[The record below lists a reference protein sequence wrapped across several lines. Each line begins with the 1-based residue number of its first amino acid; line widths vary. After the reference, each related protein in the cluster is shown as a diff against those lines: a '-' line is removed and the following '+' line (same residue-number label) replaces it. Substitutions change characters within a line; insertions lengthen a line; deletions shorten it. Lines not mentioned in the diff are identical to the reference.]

1 MNRLLAVFLFSSLLF
16 GQQPKRP
23 KILGVAHISLFAHDL
38 EKSKAFYTEFL
49 GFSIP
54 FALRNSNGSVSLD
67 FVKINDRQYIELVP
81 EKQPGSDRLNH
92 IALQTDDAE
101 AMRLY
106 LASRGIKVPDRTPK
120 GRIGNLNFM
129 IKDPEGHDV
138 EIVQYAPNGWTA
150 ENYGKQMTDAC
161 ISNRMMH
168 VGIIVIKL
176 DAEDHFYK
184 DILGFSETW
193 RGSSDSKVLSW
204 TNLKVPDGQDYVEL
218 MLYAQPPPAEKRG
231 TAHHLALEVTDAAA
245 SVNKLKHNEY
255 FKNYDRAIEVRIGKN
270 RKRQVNLFDPDGTRT
285 ELMEGHTIDGKP
297 ARSSD
302 APPPRPTN

>member
-1 MNRLLAVFLFSSLLF
+1 MKRLLTVFFLGSLVF

-23 KILGVAHISLFAHDL
+23 KILGVAHLSLFAHDL
-38 EKSKAFYTEFL
+38 DKSKAFYTKFL

-54 FALRNSNGSVSLD
+54 FALRNPNGSVTLD

-81 EKQPGSDRLNH
+81 EKVPGADRLNH

-138 EIVQYAPNGWTA
+138 EIVEYAPNGWTA
-150 ENYGKQMTDAC
+150 QHYGKEMTDAR
-161 ISNRMMH
+161 ISKRMMH
-168 VGIIVIKL
+168 VGIIVTKL

-184 DILGFSETW
+184 DILGFTETW
-193 RGSSDSKVLSW
+193 RGSSDAKVLSW
-204 TNLKVPDGQDYVEL
+204 TNLKVPDGQDYIEL
-218 MLYAQPPPAEKRG
+218 MLFAQPPPAEKRG
-231 TAHHLALEVTDAAA
+231 TAHHLALEVTDAVE
-245 SVNKLKHNEY
+245 SVNTLKRNEY
-255 FKNYDRAIEVRIGKN
+255 FKLYDRPLEVRVGRN

-285 ELMEGHTIDGKP
+285 ELMEGHTVDGKP

-302 APPPRPTN
+302 APPPRATN